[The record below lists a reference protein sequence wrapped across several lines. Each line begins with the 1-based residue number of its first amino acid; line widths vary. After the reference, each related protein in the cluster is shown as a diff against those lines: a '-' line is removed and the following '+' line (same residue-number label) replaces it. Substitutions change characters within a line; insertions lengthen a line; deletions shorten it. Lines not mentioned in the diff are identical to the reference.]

1 MTRISSAPCLQ
12 PLDGLTSFERAV
24 RQPFMLGLFM
34 PHQQGAWTPSKAP
47 RKTSWT
53 FEYNAELAV
62 RVDEA
67 GFDLIFALAT
77 WLGKGGYGGD
87 IHFREHSIDPFITS
101 AALAPLTRNVL
112 LISTVH
118 VLYGWHPLH
127 IAKYGAVID
136 HISQGRWG
144 LNVVTGYRPDEAGM
158 FGQEA
163 FPHNQRYAMADEFT
177 TVMKRLWTEDQN
189 LDYTGEW
196 YKTTGAF
203 VAPKPV
209 NGLPVLVSAGSS
221 PAGMDYATSHADII
235 FATSPTGADPGKA
248 CASLPQRI
256 GPIKAQARQKGRDV
270 KILVNPHVICRP
282 TEKEAR
288 AWYQRIRDERDE
300 VAVTNFFN
308 AFTGGDQASWR
319 QHSALDWAVGGNL
332 HLVGTPDM
340 IVEWF
345 VRLRQAG
352 VDGVQ
357 VNFFDF
363 GPDLDY
369 FISTVLPLMQQAG
382 LRQAMPKEER
392 SSESHDRINAAPRGC
407 QSD

>member
-1 MTRISSAPCLQ
+1 MARISSAPYLQ
-12 PLDGLTSFERAV
+12 PLDGLTSFERAI
-24 RQPFMLGLFM
+24 RQPLMLGMFM

-47 RKTSWT
+47 RKTSWS
-53 FEYNAELAV
+53 FEYNADLAV

-67 GFDLIFALAT
+67 GFDLVFALAT

-101 AALAPLTRNVL
+101 ASLAPLTRNVL

-136 HISQGRWG
+136 HISHGRWG
-144 LNVVTGYRPDEAGM
+144 LNVVTGYRKNESQM
-158 FGQEA
+158 FGLES
-163 FPHNQRYAMADEFT
+163 FPHDQRYAMADEFT
-177 TVMKRLWTEDQN
+177 AVMKRLWTEDEN
-189 LDYTGEW
+189 LDYGGKW
-196 YKTTGAF
+196 YKTEGAF

-235 FATSPTGADPGKA
+235 FATSPTGGDPDKA
-248 CASLPQRI
+248 CESFPQRI
-256 GPIKAQARQKGRDV
+256 APIKAQAQKKSRTV

-282 TEKEAR
+282 TEKEAQ
-288 AWYQRIRDERDE
+288 AWYTRILDERDE
-300 VAVTNFFN
+300 EALTHFAN
-308 AFTGGDQASWR
+308 AFMDGDQASWR
-319 QHSALDWAVGGNL
+319 QHSLLDWAVGGNL
-332 HLVGTPDM
+332 HLVGTPEK
-340 IVEWF
+340 IVDWF
-345 VRLRQAG
+345 VRLRRAG

-363 GPDLDY
+363 QPDLEY
-369 FISTVLPLMQQAG
+369 FIEAVLPLMQQAG
-382 LRQAMPKEER
+382 LRNPLPAIP
-392 SSESHDRINAAPRGC
+392 H
-407 QSD
+407 